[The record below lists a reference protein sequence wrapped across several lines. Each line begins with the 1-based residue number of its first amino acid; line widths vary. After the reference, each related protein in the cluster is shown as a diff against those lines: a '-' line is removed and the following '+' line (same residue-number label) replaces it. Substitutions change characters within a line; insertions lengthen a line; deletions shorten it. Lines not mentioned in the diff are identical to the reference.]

1 MAGNEA
7 GQHHVHPERDA
18 IRSRRGAHRTL
29 TQVEDRVAD
38 AKKKETEE
46 AQKADEAAAKSL
58 EAARAELQKKVDKI
72 RDDKSLD
79 SRTRDTMLQNAQQ
92 FESTRFAIDEL
103 NIKNTQKQE
112 VKKIKDQTAREIK
125 EVENK
130 IRMLAI
136 ALPPVPALMLGIFV
150 FALRARDE
158 RMGIIPDRLVGKEK
172 GKTSK

>member
-1 MAGNEA
+1 
-7 GQHHVHPERDA
+7 
-18 IRSRRGAHRTL
+18 
-29 TQVEDRVAD
+29 
-38 AKKKETEE
+38 
-46 AQKADEAAAKSL
+46 
-58 EAARAELQKKVDKI
+58 
-72 RDDKSLD
+72 
-79 SRTRDTMLQNAQQ
+79 MLQNAQQ